1 MLTYQD
7 LNIPER
13 LGKCLS
19 ISANDIIKL
28 MHTPINTFVG
38 AELKLNKVQVDITP
52 EIVVYLEVLNSDTVK
67 FTMGDYEVLLQGDHT
82 PIWYIDKHVRRH
94 DLALMDT
101 VAHRI
106 SMTLNLLVNK

>member
-7 LNIPER
+7 LNIPKQ
-13 LGKCLS
+13 LGECLS
-19 ISANDIIKL
+19 MSADDIIKL

-38 AELKLNKVQVDITP
+38 SELKLNRIQVDITP
-52 EIVVYLEVLNSDTVK
+52 TTVVHLEILNSDTVK
-67 FTMGDYEVLLQGDHT
+67 FTMGEYEVMLQGDHT

-94 DLALMDT
+94 DLTLMDT

-106 SMTLNLLVNK
+106 SITLNLLVNK

>member
-7 LNIPER
+7 LEMPKK
-13 LGKCLS
+13 LGVCLS
-19 ISANDIIKL
+19 MTADEIIKV

-38 AELKLNKVQVDITP
+38 SELKLNKVQVNITP
-52 EIVVYLEVLNSDTVK
+52 TMVVHLEVLNSDTVK
-67 FTMGDYEVLLQGDHT
+67 FTMGNYEVLLQGDHT

-94 DLALMDT
+94 DPALVDI

-106 SMTLNLLVNK
+106 AMTLNLLVNK